1 MSCGVLMALG
11 ANGVAAGAHFRGS
24 APQLGGA
31 TPDDSA
37 VGVATLLASPVPFLH
52 WTLGQRVSVNKASLA
67 DPALVRGFPSAEGG
81 RPSKMPALGC
91 GVCVRPVQLSVP
103 DAGATANSGFACA
116 SLHDHRRSG
125 LCCRGF
131 FCFLSSFLVS
141 VARRL
146 LQLRAMPLW
155 GVELCG
161 GLVLPGMT
169 NCRGAHGGEGSA
181 RGMGA
186 V

>member
-1 MSCGVLMALG
+1 MLCCILVTHGT
-11 ANGVAAGAHFRGS
+11 NGTVAGARVRGN
-24 APQLGGA
+24 APKLDGATSNGGA
-31 TPDDSA
+31 
-37 VGVATLLASPVPFLH
+37 VGIVALITSPVLVLH
-52 WTLGQRVSVNKASLA
+52 WTLRQRVSVNKASLA

-131 FCFLSSFLVS
+131 SCFLFPFLVN
-141 VARRL
+141 VARWL
-146 LQLRAMPLW
+146 LQLLALCSR
-155 GVELCG
+155 GVEL
-161 GLVLPGMT
+161 
-169 NCRGAHGGEGSA
+169 
-181 RGMGA
+181 
-186 V
+186 